1 MIYLFIYLFIAIV
14 CVCGRIMSDNTTPS
28 VAQFVKALHNE
39 PDWYTLGVF
48 MAVPTTELDRI
59 ARNYSKDSIR
69 RCLIEVY
76 KFIKSKS
83 LPLSWQLIAE
93 SLKDMD
99 NNALAK
105 QIESD
110 YILPSLEAS
119 PVSKQESGAEG
130 FNPMPPANPS
140 TGNEKH
146 CSVLKGNIGVVKE
159 SYKGIHV

>member
-1 MIYLFIYLFIAIV
+1 
-14 CVCGRIMSDNTTPS
+14 MSENTTPS
-28 VAQFVKALHNE
+28 AAQFVKALYNE
-39 PDWYTLGVF
+39 PNWYVLGVF
-48 MAVPTTELDRI
+48 MDVPTTELDTI
-59 ARNYSKDSIR
+59 DRNYGKDGR
-69 RCLIEVY
+69 MRCLTEVY

-93 SLKDMD
+93 SLRSMN
-99 NNALAK
+99 NNALAE

-130 FNPMPPANPS
+130 FNPMPQATPS

-146 CSVLKGNIGVVKE
+146 CSAPEDNIGVVKE
-159 SYKGIHV
+159 SYKGMHV